1 MKPIALR
8 RIVALTVALV
18 TVACSGYCE
27 VVRHYRS
34 EPATADQPVEFAV
47 DSIDFRKSLTRV
59 YGRLTGRPHTSG
71 RIDGAT
77 LVTDRGSLPATDID
91 GVDFERYYQFEDDG
105 TILLEIDFTPARKA
119 TAVKLRTVRG
129 DATINLVTLK

>member
-1 MKPIALR
+1 MKPTALR
-8 RIVALTVALV
+8 RIAALTAAIAA
-18 TVACSGYCE
+18 VACTSYGE

-34 EPATADQPVEFAV
+34 EPAAADQPVEFTV

-77 LVTDRGSLPATDID
+77 LVTDRGSLTATDID

-105 TILLEIDFTPARKA
+105 TIPLEIDFTPARKA

-129 DATINLVTLK
+129 EATINLVTLK